1 MSKTIIKN
9 AFIVNEGKTVSGDV
23 LITDTII
30 ERIAPQ
36 INSPGAKEINGE
48 GLYLIPGIIDDQVHF
63 REPGL
68 TYKGDI
74 YTESKAAVA
83 GGVTSF
89 MDMPNTNPPAITN
102 KLLEEKYKLGA
113 QKSLANYSFYLGT
126 SNTNIEEVK
135 RVDVKNV
142 SGIKIFMGSSTGNLA
157 ITDNKA
163 LEQIFEHAPTLVAT
177 HCEDDA
183 MIKENLEKYRA
194 QYADAIPMKYH
205 PDIRNAANCLK
216 SSTLATGLAKK
227 YNTRLHILHISTADE
242 LTLFSNQENLSKKK
256 ITAEVCVHHLWFDSS
271 DYERLGPLIK
281 CNPAIKDA
289 RHKEKLFAALLDN
302 TLDII
307 ATDHAPHTREEKFVQ
322 TSDGKINYLKSPSG
336 LPLIQHSLN
345 VMLQFYHNK
354 KITLEKVI
362 EIMCHAPALCFQ
374 LENRGF
380 IREGYYA
387 DLTLVDINKEWTVE
401 KNNILYKCGWSPFEG
416 NTFKGKV
423 THTFVN
429 GNLVYNSG
437 AFDESKKGM
446 RLTFKR

>member
-9 AFIVNEGKTVSGDV
+9 ATIVNEGKTVTGDV
-23 LITDTII
+23 LITDNII

-36 INSPGAKEINGE
+36 LDTAGAKEINGE
-48 GLYLIPGIIDDQVHF
+48 GLHLIPGIIDDQVHF

-68 TYKGDI
+68 THKGDI
-74 YTESKAAVA
+74 YTEAKAAVA

-89 MDMPNTNPPAITN
+89 MDMPNTNPAAITN
-102 KLLEEKYKLGA
+102 ELLEEKYKLGA

-126 SNTNIEEVK
+126 SNANIEEVK
-135 RVDVKNV
+135 RMDVKNV

-157 ITDNKA
+157 ITDNKV
-163 LEQIFEHAPTLVAT
+163 LEQIFQYAPTLVAT

-194 QYADAIPMKYH
+194 QYGDAIPIKYH

-242 LTLFSNQENLSKKK
+242 LALFSNKEDLSKKR
-256 ITAEVCVHHLWFDSS
+256 ITAEACVHHLWFDSS

-289 RHKEKLFAALLDN
+289 HHKEKLFAALLDN

-307 ATDHAPHTREEKFVQ
+307 ATDHAPHTLEEKFVEVN
-322 TSDGKINYLKSPSG
+322 GKLNYIKCPSG
-336 LPLIQHSLN
+336 LPLVQHSLN
-345 VMLQFYHNK
+345 VMLQFYHQQ
-354 KITLEKVI
+354 KITLERVI
-362 EIMCHAPALCFQ
+362 EKMCHAPAVCFQ
-374 LENRGF
+374 VEHRGF
-380 IREGYYA
+380 IREGYFA
-387 DLTLVDINKEWTVE
+387 DLALVDLNKKWTVE

-416 NTFKGKV
+416 DKFKGKV

-429 GNLVYNSG
+429 GNLVYNNG
-437 AFDESKKGM
+437 TFNESEKGK

>member
-9 AFIVNEGKTVSGDV
+9 TSVVNEGKIFTGDV
-23 LITDTII
+23 LINDTII

-36 INSPGAKEINGE
+36 IGANGAKEINGE
-48 GLYLIPGIIDDQVHF
+48 GLHLIPGIIDDQVHF

-68 TYKGDI
+68 TYKADI
-74 YTESKAAVA
+74 YTEAKAAVA
-83 GGVTSF
+83 GGITSF
-89 MDMPNTNPPAITN
+89 MDMPNTNPAAITN
-102 KLLEEKYKLGA
+102 ELLEEKYKLGA

-135 RVDVKNV
+135 SMDVKNV
-142 SGIKIFMGSSTGNLA
+142 SGLKIFMGSSTGDLA

-163 LEQIFEHAPTLVAT
+163 LEAIFEFAPTLVAT

-183 MIKENLEKYRA
+183 MIKDNLEKYRA
-194 QYADAIPMKYH
+194 EYGDAIPMKYH

-216 SSTLATGLAKK
+216 SSTLATGLAKQ

-242 LTLFSNQENLSKKK
+242 LPLFSNKEDLSNKR
-256 ITAEVCVHHLWFDSS
+256 ITAETCVHHLWFDSS
-271 DYERLGPLIK
+271 DYDRLGPLIK
-281 CNPAIKDA
+281 CNPAIKDVH
-289 RHKEKLFAALLDN
+289 HKEKLFAALLDN

-307 ATDHAPHTREEKFVQ
+307 ATDHAPHTLEEKLIRI
-322 TSDGKINYLKSPSG
+322 DGKLDYVKIPSG
-336 LPLIQHSLN
+336 LPLVQHSLN
-345 VMLQFYHNK
+345 VMLQFYHQQ
-354 KITLEKVI
+354 KITLERVVEK
-362 EIMCHAPALCFQ
+362 MCHAPAVCFQ
-374 LENRGF
+374 LENRGY

-387 DLTLVDINKEWTVE
+387 DLALVDINKEWTVE

-416 NTFKGKV
+416 DTFKGKV

-429 GNLVYNSG
+429 GQLVYNNG
-437 AFDESKKGM
+437 TFDESKKGM